1 MAKTK
6 RRFKETPKWRTK
18 QSLRNKRRRKARK
31 DKVEKRKLKNSFY
44 VDIPDELAQVSYPDE
59 GDAEL
64 CKARVAGGMKCWC
77 AEHCDC
83 RRCQKERRE
92 KGEQRCLTPI
102 GDCIGAIY
110 ECPDACRE
118 CSNYK
123 PCWRW

>member
-31 DKVEKRKLKNSFY
+31 DKEQKSKCNVNSFRLSKLNQ
-44 VDIPDELAQVSYPDE
+44 ISYPNE
-59 GDAEL
+59 GDPEL
-64 CKARVAGGMKCWC
+64 CKARVDGGMKCWC
-77 AEHCDC
+77 ADYCHCNDC
-83 RRCQKERRE
+83 QHSRYENGRE
-92 KGEQRCLTPI
+92 PCT
-102 GDCIGAIY
+102 GAIQ
-110 ECPDACRE
+110 ECPDACKK